1 MAPGGLVAKQVFNQN
16 SYSSENIHSSY
27 QVLCHIGWVVSQNAE
42 LASLTHRIVGL
53 VLIAVPHK
61 PHRHG
66 MLGQLL
72 IQQAKST
79 GRRLPSQIANV
90 LKKTN
95 DLDSIA
101 ELFGSSLNNV
111 HLDVKVLSI
120 VPLEREKSR
129 IPGRPFQTE
138 YVCILLQT

>member
-1 MAPGGLVAKQVFNQN
+1 M
-16 SYSSENIHSSY
+16 
-27 QVLCHIGWVVSQNAE
+27 SQNAE
-42 LASLTHRIVGL
+42 LASLTHRIAGL

-138 YVCILLQT
+138 YVCILLQKCSS